1 MRTAARPS
9 AVLCLD
15 FEASGNMPLCY
26 PIEVAV
32 ADVATGE
39 TREWLIAPE
48 PVWLEKGIWQAA
60 AQEIHG
66 LTLAEIIGKGRSV
79 REVATELTAVARG
92 PIVLSDAPA
101 FDTKWLHDLY
111 RAAGAEPPFV
121 LRDFHQ
127 FAWHAALMRGRRPD
141 IAYSKAETEAYL
153 LFPKEHRAA
162 PDAQRNA
169 EILRQIV
176 GKTP

>member
-1 MRTAARPS
+1 MTETPR

-15 FEASGNMPLCY
+15 FEASGNGPLCY

-48 PVWLEKGIWQAA
+48 ADWLEKGVWQQA

-79 REVATELTAVARG
+79 REVASELTATTQGAT
-92 PIVLSDAPA
+92 VLSDAPA
-101 FDTKWLHDLY
+101 FDTKWLRDLY
-111 RAAGAEPPFV
+111 TAAGAEPPFV
-121 LRDFHQ
+121 LLDFHQ
-127 FAWHAALMRGRRPD
+127 FAWRAALMRGRRPD

-169 EILRQIV
+169 EILRQIA
-176 GKTP
+176 GRTP